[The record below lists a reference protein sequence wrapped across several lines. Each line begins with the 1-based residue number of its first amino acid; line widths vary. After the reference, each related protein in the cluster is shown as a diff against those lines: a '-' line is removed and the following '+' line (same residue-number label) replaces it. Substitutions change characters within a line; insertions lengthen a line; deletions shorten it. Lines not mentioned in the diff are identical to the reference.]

1 MDLLMRIIVIPKIN
15 AMMGQ
20 RYPMEV
26 VMDAMK
32 VICVHNDEISGSPRR
47 SAGLTGYGL
56 EVS

>member
-1 MDLLMRIIVIPKIN
+1 MRIIVIPKIN

-32 VICVHNDEISGSPRR
+32 VICVHNVKGQGWLLAIPWTRLLWRVYD
-47 SAGLTGYGL
+47 
-56 EVS
+56 